1 MAAES
6 FITFSTFVANSQVG
20 NHFWEGCFKDDDKV
34 QLMQE
39 AAEIV
44 LPETVPK
51 EYCCPITYCIMSDP
65 VTIDETNV

>member
-6 FITFSTFVANSQVG
+6 CITFSAFVANSHVAD
-20 NHFWEGCFKDDDKV
+20 HFWGDSFKDDDKV